1 VDGIEELPNS
11 MLFDFA
17 FFRVLYMFFS
27 YVAGSN
33 SRSSRLFDI
42 SSSTDAPARKTGADD
57 FLNSEIDKN
66 DYEWYVLLW
75 CLSVYIFHL
84 FF

>member
-11 MLFDFA
+11 MLFDFV
-17 FFRVLYMFFS
+17 FFRVLYMFFL

-42 SSSTDAPARKTGADD
+42 SSSTDAPVRKTGADD

-66 DYEWYVLLW
+66 DYEWYAFCLHFPSFLLMF
-75 CLSVYIFHL
+75 LL
-84 FF
+84 